1 VYADTTSNLIHYFSG
16 IIFGRT
22 WKVSW

>member
-1 VYADTTSNLIHYFSG
+1 MYADTTSNLINYFSG